1 MPPQRKTTPPA
12 RPGVV
17 FDHDAAAG
25 ISLLAQAVRGTL
37 GPTPRMVAVER
48 MSRDRTPELM
58 DDAGTLARRL
68 LQLPDPRTDSGAML
82 LRQALWRQ
90 REACGDGSATLA
102 ILADAMAR
110 EAHRA
115 RVAGAHPTLL
125 RQGIEAAATAAV
137 AELHRRAALIPG
149 GARGREL
156 LRAVAASLCQDVEL
170 RNALVEVVEVIGAE
184 AGVQVLANEG
194 AGVLREFVEGSL
206 FEGGWITP
214 GFNAVPGKQ
223 LDRAEDA
230 AVVVVHGTLNNPQAI
245 IQGLARIHAAGNGT
259 VALVVDGLGE
269 EGKKILTQIHHRG
282 MLRILPLR
290 ITKAGPELML
300 AFQDLCAL
308 TGASLVYGEDP
319 SLADAAFAQIAPEHL
334 GRARRVWAD
343 DKRFGVIAGARD
355 PQVMRA
361 AIARLRA
368 QLASTSRT
376 QTEEL
381 KALRLRLGRLNG
393 GLGIL
398 RVGALTHQAGE
409 QRRDEAIR
417 LARTL
422 QAALACGVVA
432 GGGAELARIGA
443 ALQPPAAMHF
453 DAQQGFLLVARA
465 LAAPLRA
472 IAENAGRDPSP
483 IHAAVRSASATT
495 VFDAR
500 SGELRDMLDAAVVDS
515 VDVLVSI
522 MQLAASVAAMSVTTH
537 ALVLRKQ
544 PPTSTNP

>member
-1 MPPQRKTTPPA
+1 MQPQRKTALPA

-17 FDHDAAAG
+17 FDHDSAAG

-48 MSRDRTPELM
+48 MSRDHTPEII
-58 DDAGTLARRL
+58 DDAGTLARRM
-68 LQLPDPRTDSGAML
+68 LQLPDPRDDAGAML

-102 ILADAMAR
+102 VLAAAMAR

-125 RQGIEAAATAAV
+125 RQGIEAGTAA
-137 AELHRRAALIPG
+137 AIHELRTRATPIPG

-170 RNALVEVVEVIGAE
+170 RNALVEVIEVIGVE
-184 AGVQVLANEG
+184 AGVQVIANEA
-194 AGVLREFVEGSL
+194 AGVLREFVEGSM
-206 FEGGWITP
+206 FDGGWITP
-214 GFNAVPGKQ
+214 GFNAIPGKQ

-245 IQGLARIHAAGNGT
+245 IQGLARIHAAGHST
-259 VALVVDGLGE
+259 VALVIDGLGE
-269 EGKKILTQIHHRG
+269 EGKQILTQMHHRG
-282 MLRILPLR
+282 MMHIMPLR
-290 ITKAGPELML
+290 ITRAGPELML
-300 AFQDLCAL
+300 AFQDLCVL

-319 SLADAAFAQIAPEHL
+319 NLADAAFAQISAEHL
-334 GRARRVWAD
+334 GSARRIWAD

-355 PQVMRA
+355 AQSMRA
-361 AIARLRA
+361 AIAQLRA
-368 QLASTSRT
+368 KLAATSGT

-381 KALRLRLGRLNG
+381 KSLRLRLGRLNG

-398 RVGALTHQAGE
+398 RVGALTHQASE
-409 QRRDEAIR
+409 QRRDEANR

-422 QAALACGVVA
+422 QTALACGVVA

-443 ALQPPAAMHF
+443 ALQPPADMGF
-453 DAQQGFLLVARA
+453 DARQGFLLVTRA
-465 LAAPLRA
+465 LAAPLLT
-472 IAENAGRDPSP
+472 IAENAGQDPSP
-483 IHAAVRSASATT
+483 IHAALRKAPAAT
-495 VFDAR
+495 VFDACT
-500 SGELRDMLDAAVVDS
+500 GELRNMIDASVVDS
-515 VDVLVSI
+515 VDVLISVL
-522 MQLAASVAAMSVTTH
+522 QLAASVTAMSVTTD

-544 PPTSTNP
+544 PPTSANP